1 MGNNELAKNFS
12 CMDIIRFTLPNM
24 VMLVFMS
31 LYTIVDGMFISR
43 YAGEI
48 ALSSTNMYY
57 PVMSLQYGIGIML
70 GTGGSA
76 IVAIKLGSGRVE
88 EAKENF
94 TLITLTAIIIGA
106 LFTVICLPFLEQIL
120 NMLGTSATQMPH
132 GMAYASA
139 VLWFSPSMFLQMIFQ
154 VFFVTA
160 GKPKLGL
167 MLTVLGGILNVI
179 LDYIFM
185 GPLSMGIKGAAIAT
199 GIGYSVTAVAGLIY
213 FAVNIKGSLYF
224 VKTGLDKLML
234 LKTCVNGSSEMISNC
249 AIAVTTFLFNII
261 FMRFWNEE
269 GVAAIT
275 ILCYFQYVFSAI
287 YMGFSMGVS
296 PVISYK
302 YGADDKKQLKHIV
315 RFSFVFVTL
324 CSISVYVISLITIS
338 PSLAI
343 FTDRSGEIFRIAI
356 EGFPIYA
363 LQFIFMGLSIFS
375 SALFTSLGNG
385 LISGIISMSRTLVF
399 LVACM
404 LILPELFG
412 ELGVWFSVPVAE
424 ILGVG
429 ISAYF
434 VLSNRKKY
442 KYF

>member
-1 MGNNELAKNFS
+1 MNNNELAKKFTK
-12 CMDIIRFTLPNM
+12 MDIIKFTLPNM

-31 LYTIVDGMFISR
+31 LYTIIDGMFISR

-76 IVAIKLGSGRVE
+76 VVAIKLGSGRTK

-94 TLITLTAIIIGA
+94 TLITITAIIIGA
-106 LFTVICLPFLEQIL
+106 LFTIICIPFLRQIL
-120 NMLGTSATQMPH
+120 SILGTSPAQMPH
-132 GMAYASA
+132 GMAYASN

-167 MLTVLGGILNVI
+167 MLTVLGGLLNVL
-179 LDYIFM
+179 LDYLFM
-185 GPLSMGIKGAAIAT
+185 GVLGLGIQGAAIAT
-199 GIGYSVTAVAGLIY
+199 GIGYSVTAVAGILY
-213 FAVNIKGSLYF
+213 FLFYRKGSLYF
-224 VKTGLDKLML
+224 IKTGIDKIVL
-234 LKTCVNGSSEMISNC
+234 LKTCLNGSSEMISNC
-249 AIAVTTFLFNII
+249 AIAVTTFIFNII

-302 YGADDKKQLKHIV
+302 YGAKDNIQLKSIV
-315 RFSFVFVTL
+315 RFSFGFIAVL
-324 CSISVYVISLITIS
+324 SVAVYIISLVTIS

-343 FTDRSGEIFRIAI
+343 FTDRGGEVFRIAK

-363 LQFIFMGLSIFS
+363 LQFLVMGLSIFS
-375 SALFTSLGNG
+375 SALFTSIGNG
-385 LISGIISMSRTLVF
+385 LISGIISMARTFVF
-399 LVACM
+399 LVASM
-404 LILPELFG
+404 IILPEIMG
-412 ELGVWFSVPVAE
+412 ELGVWLSVPLAE
-424 ILGVG
+424 LLGLFV
-429 ISAYF
+429 SAF
-434 VLSNRKKY
+434 CVLYKKKEY
-442 KYF
+442 NYI